1 MPTILVIEDEPNVA
15 DNLVYALQ
23 TEGFDTHWCATG
35 GDGLEKLAATAVD
48 LVVLDVGLPDIDGFE
63 VCRNIRKTA
72 ETPVLFLTARDSEI
86 DRIVGLE
93 IGGDD
98 YVTKPF
104 SPREVTARVK
114 AILRRTRRPA
124 GGAATKATAAAN
136 DSAIQ
141 TDFHVDRERHEI
153 RWGASRLDLTPN
165 EFNLLACLI
174 GQPGRVFTRE
184 VLMTQA
190 WEDPGSATERT
201 VDAHVRRLRAK
212 LRALRPDD
220 EVIQTVRG
228 IGYTFRPSNDASN
241 SNEAE
246 PGPRT

>member
-23 TEGFDTHWCATG
+23 TEGFKTHWCATG
-35 GDGLEKLAATAVD
+35 GDGLDKLGETHVD

-63 VCRNIRKTA
+63 VCRTLRRTA

-86 DRIVGLE
+86 DRVVGLE

-114 AILRRTRRPA
+114 AILRRTTRPA
-124 GGAATKATAAAN
+124 ASATASEG
-136 DSAIQ
+136 SA
-141 TDFHVDRERHEI
+141 TASATASFHVDRERHEI
-153 RWGASRLDLTPN
+153 QWGDTHLDLTPN
-165 EFNLLACLI
+165 EFNLLACLL
-174 GQPGRVFTRE
+174 GQPGRVFSRN
-184 VLMTQA
+184 VLMEQA
-190 WEDPGSATERT
+190 WDDPGSATERT

-212 LRALRPDD
+212 LRAIRPDE

-228 IGYTFRPSNDASN
+228 IGYTFRPTTIVA
-241 SNEAE
+241 
-246 PGPRT
+246 P